1 MDLGNKNNKSLNTL
15 LNEVKFQHEELKK
28 EVLQKLN
35 NLNKLEDKYKEVL
48 EEIKKRYNRRK
59 CP

>member
-15 LNEVKFQHEELKK
+15 LNEVKFQHDELKK

-48 EEIKKRYNRRK
+48 GEIKKRYNI
-59 CP
+59 